1 MSQLVDPTAV
11 TEQRSEKIESAMRS
25 FSEISSNLLQS
36 YSTLEARA
44 ERVEHKLAVANR
56 SLQTKVV
63 ELDEVTRDLEA
74 ILAALP
80 TGVVVRDADGTI
92 VRINDAAAIA
102 LGLDA
107 AQKEAAIGSPD
118 LDELKAARSD
128 DGNVVLAGGNARVL
142 DLRSSLV
149 RNDQGR
155 ATGTVEIIDDRT
167 EITALAERL
176 HAMDKVASLGT
187 MAGGIAH
194 ELRNPLNAVAGFAD
208 LMQTRLAATG
218 TEDPKITRWAMLIG
232 RGAAEANAIITSL
245 LTLSTP
251 EGLDRCGI
259 RSEELL
265 KDAVHAAFTPEQ
277 RQPDVQFITDVP
289 SFTGDH
295 IKLRQALRNLV
306 ANAMDVAPGSPL
318 LIKATKTDEGELALE
333 VHDAGPG
340 IPPEM
345 RRRVLDPFF
354 TTRAEG
360 TGLGLALA
368 STIAGL
374 HGGHLEIQNS
384 PSDLGGA
391 LVAIHIPL
399 LTARS

>member
-1 MSQLVDPTAV
+1 
-11 TEQRSEKIESAMRS
+11 MRS
-25 FSEISSNLLQS
+25 FSEISSNLLKS
-36 YSTLEARA
+36 YSKLEARA

-56 SLQTKVV
+56 TLESKVL
-63 ELDEVTRDLEA
+63 ELDEVTRNLEA

-80 TGVVVRDADGTI
+80 TGVVVRDADGAI
-92 VRINDAAAIA
+92 VRINDAAAVA
-102 LGLDA
+102 LGLSTQ
-107 AQKEAAIGSPD
+107 QKDRAIGSPD
-118 LDELKAARSD
+118 VEVLKTARAAK
-128 DGNVVLAGGNARVL
+128 GAVVLANGSARVL
-142 DLRSSLV
+142 DLRSSMV

-155 ATGTVEIIDDRT
+155 STGTVEIIDDRT
-167 EITALAERL
+167 EITALGERL

-208 LMQTRLAATG
+208 LMQSRLKTTG
-218 TEDPKITRWAMLIG
+218 TEDPKIIRWAQLIG

-251 EGLDRCGI
+251 EGLDRSGI
-259 RSEELL
+259 GAEDLL
-265 KDAVHAAFTPEQ
+265 KEAVQAAVTPEQ
-277 RQPDVQFITDVP
+277 TQPDVEFITDVE
-289 SFTGDH
+289 SFTGDR

-318 LIKATKTDEGELALE
+318 RIKATQTDEGELALE

-340 IPPEM
+340 IAAEM

-391 LVAIHIPL
+391 LVAIHLPL

>member
-1 MSQLVDPTAV
+1 MSQLADTTVA

-25 FSEISSNLLQS
+25 FSEISSNLLKS
-36 YSTLEARA
+36 YSKLEARA

-56 SLQTKVV
+56 TLESKVL
-63 ELDEVTRDLEA
+63 ELDEVTRNLEA

-80 TGVVVRDADGTI
+80 TGVVVRDADGAI
-92 VRINDAAAIA
+92 VRINDAAAVA
-102 LGLDA
+102 LGLSTQ
-107 AQKEAAIGSPD
+107 QKDRAIGSPD
-118 LDELKAARSD
+118 VEVLKTARAAK
-128 DGNVVLAGGNARVL
+128 GAVVLANGSARVL
-142 DLRSSLV
+142 DLRSSMV

-155 ATGTVEIIDDRT
+155 STGTVEIIDDRT
-167 EITALAERL
+167 EITALGERL

-208 LMQTRLAATG
+208 LMQSRLKTTG
-218 TEDPKITRWAMLIG
+218 TEDPKIIRWAQLIG

-251 EGLDRCGI
+251 EGLDRSGI
-259 RSEELL
+259 GAEDLL
-265 KDAVHAAFTPEQ
+265 KEAVQAAVTPEQ
-277 RQPDVQFITDVP
+277 TQPDVEFITDVE
-289 SFTGDH
+289 SFTGDR

-318 LIKATKTDEGELALE
+318 RIKATQTDEGELALE

-340 IPPEM
+340 IAAEM

-391 LVAIHIPL
+391 LVAIHLPL

>member
-1 MSQLVDPTAV
+1 VSQLADTTVA

-25 FSEISSNLLQS
+25 FSEISSNLLKS
-36 YSTLEARA
+36 YSKLEARA

-56 SLQTKVV
+56 TLESKVL
-63 ELDEVTRDLEA
+63 ELDEVTRNLEA

-80 TGVVVRDADGTI
+80 TGVVVRDADGAI
-92 VRINDAAAIA
+92 VRINDAAAVA
-102 LGLDA
+102 LGLSTQ
-107 AQKEAAIGSPD
+107 QKDRAIGSPD
-118 LDELKAARSD
+118 VEVLKTARAAK
-128 DGNVVLAGGNARVL
+128 GAVVLANGSARVL
-142 DLRSSLV
+142 DLRSSMV

-155 ATGTVEIIDDRT
+155 STGTVEIIDDRT
-167 EITALAERL
+167 EITALGERL

-208 LMQTRLAATG
+208 LMQSRLKTTG
-218 TEDPKITRWAMLIG
+218 TEDPKIIRWAQLIG

-251 EGLDRCGI
+251 EGLDRSGI
-259 RSEELL
+259 GAEDLL
-265 KDAVHAAFTPEQ
+265 KEAVQAAVTPEQ
-277 RQPDVQFITDVP
+277 TQPDVEFITDVE
-289 SFTGDH
+289 SFTGDR

-318 LIKATKTDEGELALE
+318 RIKATQTDEGELALE

-340 IPPEM
+340 IAAEM

-391 LVAIHIPL
+391 LVAIHLPL

>member
-1 MSQLVDPTAV
+1 VSQLADTTVA

-25 FSEISSNLLQS
+25 FSEISSNLLKS
-36 YSTLEARA
+36 YSKLEARA

-56 SLQTKVV
+56 TLESKVL
-63 ELDEVTRDLEA
+63 ELDEVTRNLEA

-80 TGVVVRDADGTI
+80 TGVVVRDADGAI
-92 VRINDAAAIA
+92 VRINDAAAVA
-102 LGLDA
+102 LGLSTQ
-107 AQKEAAIGSPD
+107 QKDRAIGSPD
-118 LDELKAARSD
+118 IEVLKTARAAK
-128 DGNVVLAGGNARVL
+128 GAVVLANGSARVL
-142 DLRSSLV
+142 DLRSSMV

-155 ATGTVEIIDDRT
+155 STGTVEIIDDRT
-167 EITALAERL
+167 EITALGERL

-208 LMQTRLAATG
+208 LMQSRLKTTG
-218 TEDPKITRWAMLIG
+218 TEDPKIIRWAQLIG

-251 EGLDRCGI
+251 EGLDRSGI
-259 RSEELL
+259 GAEDLL
-265 KDAVHAAFTPEQ
+265 KEAVQAAVTPEQ
-277 RQPDVQFITDVP
+277 TQPDVEFITDVE
-289 SFTGDH
+289 SFTGDR

-318 LIKATKTDEGELALE
+318 RIKATQTDEGELALE

-340 IPPEM
+340 IAAEM

-391 LVAIHIPL
+391 LVAIHLPL

>member
-1 MSQLVDPTAV
+1 MSQLVDPTAA

-36 YSTLEARA
+36 YNALEARA

-56 SLQTKVV
+56 TLETKVE
-63 ELDEVTRDLEA
+63 ELDEVTHNLEA

-80 TGVVVRDADGTI
+80 
-92 VRINDAAAIA
+92 
-102 LGLDA
+102 
-107 AQKEAAIGSPD
+107 IGRAD
-118 LDELKAARSD
+118 LDVLRSARTQQ
-128 DGNVVLAGGNARVL
+128 GEVVLPNGSARVL

-167 EITALAERL
+167 EITALGERL

-194 ELRNPLNAVAGFAD
+194 ELRNPLNAVAGFAE
-208 LMQTRLAATG
+208 LMQMRLENNP
-218 TEDPKITRWAMLIG
+218 TEDPKICRWAKLIG

-251 EGLDRCGI
+251 EGLDRSGI
-259 RSEELL
+259 RSVELL
-265 KDAVHAAFTPEQ
+265 KEAVHAAVTPEQ
-277 RQPDVQFITDVP
+277 AQPDVQYFTEIE
-289 SFTGDH
+289 SFTGDY
-295 IKLRQALRNLV
+295 IKLRQALRNLI

-318 LIKATKTDEGELALE
+318 RIKATQTDEGELALE

-340 IPPEM
+340 IPAEM

-391 LVAIHIPL
+391 LVAIHLPL